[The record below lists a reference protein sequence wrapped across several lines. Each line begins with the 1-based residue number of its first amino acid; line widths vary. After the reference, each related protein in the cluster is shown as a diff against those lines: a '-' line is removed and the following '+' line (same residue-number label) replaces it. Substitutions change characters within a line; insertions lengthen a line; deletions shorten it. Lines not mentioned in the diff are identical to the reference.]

1 MSRQFPLAARGGRA
15 ACAPPLPAG
24 ALRTKAQLAAQLQA
38 AMRAAGLTK
47 AELARRMGTS
57 RSALDRLL
65 DAGDTGL
72 TLATLASVAAAL
84 GRQVE
89 LRLVTAPA
97 EPAPA
102 EAAVP
107 ACP

>member
-1 MSRQFPLAARGGRA
+1 MSRQSHLAARGGSA
-15 ACAPPLPAG
+15 ACTPPLPAE
-24 ALRTKAQLAAQLQA
+24 ALRTKAQLAAQLRA
-38 AMRAAGLTK
+38 AMRAAGLSK

-89 LRLVTAPA
+89 LRLVAAPA
-97 EPAPA
+97 SAD
-102 EAAVP
+102 AA
-107 ACP
+107 AATARA